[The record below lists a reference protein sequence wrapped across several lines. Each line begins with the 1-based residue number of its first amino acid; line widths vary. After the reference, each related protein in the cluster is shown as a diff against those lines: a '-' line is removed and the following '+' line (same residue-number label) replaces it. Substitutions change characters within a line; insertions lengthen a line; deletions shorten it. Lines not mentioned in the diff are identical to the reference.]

1 MCASAYGLQQGS
13 ACGRGGGR
21 QGEERARRTLMSPS
35 LSARPILI
43 RNGDLRFGYSKE
55 DSGEE
60 TTAGKVKKL
69 YLSCLSR
76 CRTTTPSLS

>member
-1 MCASAYGLQQGS
+1 
-13 ACGRGGGR
+13 
-21 QGEERARRTLMSPS
+21 MSPS